1 MARPLIGLTTYMDV
15 ARFGTNEAH
24 AAVLHMSYAQ
34 SVHRSGGRA
43 VLITPDDPDVDVLDR
58 LDGLILTGGSD
69 VDPAR
74 YGEAP
79 HPDTVVKPGRDDLE
93 FLLLAGALERDLPVL
108 AICRGFELL
117 AVAYGGRLYQH
128 LPDVLGHTDHRPASG
143 PSRPGEAREPGRNR
157 YGEHPVRLEAGTRC
171 HKVLGDEVVVNSF
184 HHQGVADWGRLTPA
198 GWATE
203 ASLTPGLLE
212 AAEDPSHRFVLGVQ
226 WHPEE
231 LTDPRLFDALVEA
244 SSGSGV

>member
-1 MARPLIGLTTYMDV
+1 
-15 ARFGTNEAH
+15 
-24 AAVLHMSYAQ
+24 MSYAQ

-43 VLITPDDPDVDVLDR
+43 VLITPDDPDVDVLDH

-79 HPDTVVKPGRDDLE
+79 HPETIVKPGRDDLE

-117 AVAYGGRLYQH
+117 AVAYGGRLHQH

-143 PSRPGEAREPGRNR
+143 PSK
-157 YGEHPVRLEAGTRC
+157 YGEHPVRLEPGTRC
-171 HKVLGDEVVVNSF
+171 HKILGDEVVVNSF
-184 HHQGVADWGRLTPA
+184 HHQGVADHGRLTAA
-198 GWATE
+198 GWASE
-203 ASLTPGLLE
+203 PVLPGGLLE
-212 AAEDPSHRFVLGVQ
+212 AAEDPAHRFVLGVQ

-231 LTDPRLFDALVEA
+231 MTDPRLFDALIEA
-244 SSGSGV
+244 SLGE

>member
-15 ARFGTNEAH
+15 ARFGTNEAQ

-43 VLITPDDPDVDVLDR
+43 VLITPDDPDVDVLDH

-79 HPDTVVKPGRDDLE
+79 HPETIVKPGRDDLE

-117 AVAYGGRLYQH
+117 AVAYGGRLHQH
-128 LPDVLGHTDHRPASG
+128 LPDVLGHTGHRPVSG
-143 PSRPGEAREPGRNR
+143 PRF
-157 YGEHPVRLEAGTRC
+157 GEHPVQLVPATLC
-171 HKVLGDEVVVNSF
+171 HKVLGDEIIANSF
-184 HHQGVADWGRLTPA
+184 HHQGVADPGRLTVA
-198 GWATE
+198 GWCPQDRLIE
-203 ASLTPGLLE
+203 AL
-212 AAEDPSHRFVLGVQ
+212 EDPQRRFVVGVQ
-226 WHPEE
+226 WHPED
-231 LTDPRLFDALVEA
+231 TVDHRLFAALAEA
-244 SSGSGV
+244 AAPR

>member
-1 MARPLIGLTTYMDV
+1 MARPLIGLTTYMDL
-15 ARFGTNEAH
+15 ARFGANEAH
-24 AAVLHMSYAQ
+24 AAVLHMSYAR

-43 VLITPDDPDVDVLDR
+43 VLITPDDPGVDVLDH

-79 HPDTVVKPGRDDLE
+79 HPETVVKPGRDDLE

-117 AVAYGGRLYQH
+117 AVAYGGRLHQH
-128 LPDVLGHTDHRPASG
+128 LPDVLGHTDHRPVNG
-143 PSRPGEAREPGRNR
+143 PSK
-157 YGEHPVRLEAGTRC
+157 YGDHPVRLEPGTRC
-171 HKVLGDEVVVNSF
+171 HKILGDEVVVNSF
-184 HHQGVADWGRLTPA
+184 HHQGIADWGRLTPA
-198 GWATE
+198 GWCAE
-203 ASLTPGLLE
+203 AALTPGLLE
-212 AAEDPSHRFVLGVQ
+212 AAEDPAHRFVLGVQ

-231 LTDPRLFDALVEA
+231 LADPRLFDALVEA
-244 SSGSGV
+244 SRKV